1 MNEIETSGFF
11 SPSLGVHYKSGA
23 LLVQNFLKLGGDF
36 AALT

>member
-11 SPSLGVHYKSGA
+11 SPSLSVRYKSGA
-23 LLVQNFLKLGGDF
+23 LLVQDFLKLGGGF